1 MANALKYEYS
11 PEEAIDLLY
20 QRGLMADNQTGF
32 LQTLIDDKLNIEENT
47 FFWQEHFMVDGNE
60 TPADLKDRKKRPA
73 YSVIQITNATTPMAD
88 PMAPLSETAQL
99 DQQGYTE
106 KTGSIYQYGKGMFET
121 SMSKIEL
128 QARLAAMGMNERNII
143 GGFITDAARLIK
155 SHNSRL
161 SYMAAQVLSKGGE
174 YNTTSTRGMSGVTAN
189 QNSYIPASNYKK
201 AGAKVWT
208 DLTGCDIPTQ
218 VQKIVEDFKL
228 ANDLP
233 EDMVFELDVPYDLLT
248 GVLLKNSYFIQEVN
262 LYLSTTDAGSKIL
275 IVKPDGTTDYNQ
287 GIITMEQ
294 LIAYSRWGQSKIPP
308 IRVVR
313 QKSTTQNITTQQSV
327 SGWDE
332 GKVVLRPL
340 GYAGL
345 VVHATPSDIAMYN
358 SGEVNDGIQMNM
370 GKVQNFLYIINQI
383 SPNGKFKS
391 YHTDIIGCYA
401 PILNESNYHV
411 IIDTTTADS

>member
-1 MANALKYEYS
+1 MANALKYDYR

-20 QRGLMADNQTGF
+20 QRGLLADNQTGF
-32 LQTLIDDKLNIEENT
+32 LQTLIDDKLNIAENT

-60 TPADLKDRKKRPA
+60 TPADLRDRKKKPT
-73 YSVIQITNATTPMAD
+73 YSVIQITNPTTPMAD
-88 PMAPLSETAQL
+88 PMAPLSETAQM
-99 DQQGYTE
+99 DQPGFEE

-128 QARLAAMGMNERNII
+128 QARLAALGQDERNII
-143 GGFITDAARLIK
+143 GGFITDTTRLIK
-155 SHNSRL
+155 SHNSRV

-174 YNTTSTRGMSGVTAN
+174 YNTTATRGMSGVTAN
-189 QNSYIPASNYKK
+189 QSAYIPASNYKK
-201 AGAKVWT
+201 AGTKVWT
-208 DLTGCDIPTQ
+208 ASDADIPTQ
-218 VQKIVEDFKL
+218 IQKIVEDFKT
-228 ANDLP
+228 ANEIP
-233 EDMVFELDVPYDLLT
+233 ESMVFELDVPYDLMIN
-248 GVLLKNSYFIQEVN
+248 VLLKNAEFIKQVN

-287 GIITMEQ
+287 GIITMDQ
-294 LIAYSRWGQSKIPP
+294 LIAYSRWGQSKVPP

-313 QKSTTQNITTQQSV
+313 QKSTTQNITTYSSV
-327 SGWDE
+327 SGWE
-332 GKVVLRPL
+332 AGKVVLRPI

-345 VVHATPSDIAMYN
+345 IVHATPSDIAMYN
-358 SGEVNDGIQMNM
+358 SGEVNNGIQMNI
-370 GKVQNFLYIINQI
+370 GKIQNFMYVINKI
-383 SPNGKFKS
+383 SPNGMFKS